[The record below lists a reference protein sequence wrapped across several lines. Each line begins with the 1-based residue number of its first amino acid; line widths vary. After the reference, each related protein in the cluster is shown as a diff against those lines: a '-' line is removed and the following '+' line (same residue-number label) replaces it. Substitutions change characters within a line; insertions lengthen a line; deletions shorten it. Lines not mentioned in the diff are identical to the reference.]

1 MQKTLLVAALVAG
14 LSTAAC
20 SRGANDQSSTSPST
34 KGATGSGTAD
44 TSGYGAGTGT
54 GSGDVGTGMGTG
66 TGSTTGTGGGGPTA
80 ALDPAVPQTFF
91 TRVAMSD
98 MLEIEASRA
107 ALQKTQNAEVRKF
120 AQMMIA
126 DHTKTTQDLTGLA
139 QGASLTVPAALDGDM
154 QAKVTNLQ
162 NADAAGFDDKYLD
175 TIIDGHEAAISDF
188 EAYAKNGKDAKL
200 KAWATKTLPTL
211 RKHKD
216 QAEAVRKNVNRS

>member
-20 SRGANDQSSTSPST
+20 SRGANEQSGTSP
-34 KGATGSGTAD
+34 ATTDRTA
-44 TSGYGAGTGT
+44 GAGTETGSSSGAGASGGDLGAAMGTAPGT
-54 GSGDVGTGMGTG
+54 GIVA
-66 TGSTTGTGGGGPTA
+66 GPSA
-80 ALDPAVPQTFF
+80 ALDPAVPQTFV

-98 MLEIEASRA
+98 MMELETSRT
-107 ALQKTQNAEVRKF
+107 ALQKTQNAEVKKF

-126 DHTKTTQDLTGLA
+126 DHTKTSQDLTGLA
-139 QGASLTVPAALDGDM
+139 QGANLTVPSALDADM

-162 NADAAGFDDKYLD
+162 NAEAAGFDDKYLD

-188 EAYAKNGKDAKL
+188 ETYAKNGGDAKL

-211 RKHKD
+211 RKHRE
-216 QAEAVRKNVNRS
+216 QAEALRKTISRS